1 MPVAFTSPSRQEP
14 SYPRIHRFQ
23 QRGPSYISLLQ
34 CYLQSVELQQQQQ
47 PSESERRLDGNISN
61 YSFGNLTQLVELQ
74 QNRDVEI
81 EKTDQ
86 VQLAT
91 LTPAIGVAPGPPPL
105 LALRPLDIWPPVTLD
120 PDISNFSGFAVT
132 EMMRDDGLNDI
143 SCFPLPP
150 VEPFQSAESLTDM
163 LHSSTS
169 MSFLWDCVLPYAL
182 PYQAQFEGQEASS
195 SSSTVGSS
203 QSRRHI
209 PPEQVLQE
217 HSPDD
222 KLKVYQ
228 ILNTSRNRVEVTSRI
243 QKLRRPHI
251 GLILESASSYCT
263 ELSPVDEQN
272 AKSRRRQDASLQCL
286 LCEASLTTEHNLQSE
301 SFMNGKF

>member
-23 QRGPSYISLLQ
+23 QRGPSYIPLPQ
-34 CYLQSVELQQQQQ
+34 CYLELVELQQQQQ

-61 YSFGNLTQLVELQ
+61 YSFDNLTQLVELQ

-86 VQLAT
+86 VQLVT

-132 EMMRDDGLNDI
+132 EAMRDDGLYNVP
-143 SCFPLPP
+143 C
-150 VEPFQSAESLTDM
+150 PFFVAPELEVQFVHSLTTP
-163 LHSSTS
+163 S
-169 MSFLWDCVLPYAL
+169 
-182 PYQAQFEGQEASS
+182 SS

-209 PPEQVLQE
+209 PSEQVLQE

-228 ILNTSRNRVEVTSRI
+228 ILNTSSNRVEVTSRI
-243 QKLRRPHI
+243 HDLVKKLRRPHFSQ
-251 GLILESASSYCT
+251 ILESASSYYA
-263 ELSPVDEQN
+263 ELSPVSEQN
-272 AKSRRRQDASLQCL
+272 TKFRRKQDASLQCL

-301 SFMNGKF
+301 SFINGKI